1 MREERMA
8 RAFVEFSDTLV
19 RDYDV
24 VEFLARLCQRSVEVL
39 EVTAAGAL
47 LTDGARRLQVVAAS
61 TETVTVLETLQIQ
74 RQEGPCVD
82 AYRSGRRVAVPD
94 LRRVGRRWP
103 VFTPRALGAGM
114 AGVCAFPMRLRAD
127 RIGALN
133 VFQATPGS
141 FDQAA
146 VLAGQALADV
156 ATIAILQARAVEDA
170 AWLAGQLEHALESR
184 VVVEQAKGI
193 LAERHGIDPEVAFA
207 QLRRHGR
214 QSPLPHN
221 MPAQEPASARFST
234 ISGTPPSAP
243 YRPPRTW
250 PRTIDRTA
258 RSCQSSGR
266 GQCSRAA
273 AEDGG
278 TQASRVPLLRRG
290 T

>member
-1 MREERMA
+1 MREERLA
-8 RAFVEFSDTLV
+8 QAFVEFSDTLV

-24 VEFLARLCQRSVEVL
+24 VEFLSRLCQRSAEIL

-61 TETVTVLETLQIQ
+61 TEQVTVLETLQIQ

-94 LRRVGRRWP
+94 LRRAGRRWP

-127 RIGALN
+127 CIGALN
-133 VFQATPGS
+133 VFQAAAGS
-141 FDQAA
+141 FDQAT

-170 AWLAGQLEHALESR
+170 ARLAGQLEHALESR

-193 LAERHGIDPEVAFA
+193 LAERLGIDPEAAFTR
-207 QLRRHGR
+207 LRRHGR
-214 QSPLPHN
+214 QHGLHLATLARQVVDGSFTLGEETG
-221 MPAQEPASARFST
+221 QE
-234 ISGTPPSAP
+234 G
-243 YRPPRTW
+243 
-250 PRTIDRTA
+250 
-258 RSCQSSGR
+258 
-266 GQCSRAA
+266 
-273 AEDGG
+273 
-278 TQASRVPLLRRG
+278 
-290 T
+290 